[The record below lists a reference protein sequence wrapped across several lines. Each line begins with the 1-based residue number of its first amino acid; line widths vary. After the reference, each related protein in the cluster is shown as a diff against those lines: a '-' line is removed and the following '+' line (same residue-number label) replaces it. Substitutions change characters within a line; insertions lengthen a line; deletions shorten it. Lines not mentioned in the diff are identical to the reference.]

1 MKINEII
8 REKRLA
14 EGFTQ
19 EQMASYLGVSAPA
32 VNKWEKGVSYPDIT
46 LLPALARLLKT
57 DVNTLLSFQ
66 EDLSDQ
72 EIADFLGSVY
82 TVAMEQGM
90 PQAFASLNE
99 KIREYPSCEKLVLN
113 GALTLEG
120 LVAMTVREGEGE
132 LFRAEIERLYERAAE
147 GSDVPVSQHAKAMLV
162 SRYMAR
168 KEYAEAERLLEELPS
183 ENMFD
188 KNSLKSSLYLAEGKT
203 AEVAQILE
211 RMIINDISSVVACLL
226 SLIEVAMKEKREDDV
241 GKLAQT
247 AKDTIR
253 LYDLWEYEEYA
264 IDFQLALVREDAAL
278 CLSSLEKMFHAMQK
292 VDDIPLLQGS
302 FLYRHLPV
310 KESPGKD
317 KMTVGEMMMN
327 NLLKEMGSNDNGEYD
342 FLRADSR
349 FQEFLSR
356 WKTEQAAEV

>member
-147 GSDVPVSQHAKAMLV
+147 GKGHDS
-162 SRYMAR
+162 
-168 KEYAEAERLLEELPS
+168 
-183 ENMFD
+183 
-188 KNSLKSSLYLAEGKT
+188 
-203 AEVAQILE
+203 
-211 RMIINDISSVVACLL
+211 
-226 SLIEVAMKEKREDDV
+226 
-241 GKLAQT
+241 
-247 AKDTIR
+247 
-253 LYDLWEYEEYA
+253 
-264 IDFQLALVREDAAL
+264 AL
-278 CLSSLEKMFHAMQK
+278 
-292 VDDIPLLQGS
+292 
-302 FLYRHLPV
+302 
-310 KESPGKD
+310 
-317 KMTVGEMMMN
+317 
-327 NLLKEMGSNDNGEYD
+327 
-342 FLRADSR
+342 
-349 FQEFLSR
+349 
-356 WKTEQAAEV
+356 

>member
-168 KEYAEAERLLEELPS
+168 KEYAEA
-183 ENMFD
+183 
-188 KNSLKSSLYLAEGKT
+188 
-203 AEVAQILE
+203 AQILE

-247 AKDTIR
+247 AKDTIQ

-317 KMTVGEMMMN
+317 KMIVGEMMMN
-327 NLLKEMGSNDNGEYD
+327 NLLKEMGSNDTGEYD
-342 FLRADSR
+342 FLRADGR

>member
-1 MKINEII
+1 M
-8 REKRLA
+8 
-14 EGFTQ
+14 
-19 EQMASYLGVSAPA
+19 
-32 VNKWEKGVSYPDIT
+32 
-46 LLPALARLLKT
+46 
-57 DVNTLLSFQ
+57 
-66 EDLSDQ
+66 
-72 EIADFLGSVY
+72 GSVY

-168 KEYAEAERLLEELPS
+168 KEYAEA
-183 ENMFD
+183 
-188 KNSLKSSLYLAEGKT
+188 
-203 AEVAQILE
+203 AQILE

-264 IDFQLALVREDAAL
+264 IDFQLALVRKDAAL

-292 VDDIPLLQGS
+292 VEDIPLLQGS

-327 NLLKEMGSNDNGEYD
+327 NLLKEMGRNDNGEYD
-342 FLRADSR
+342 FLRADGR